1 MKVTRVLR
9 KFVKVKKEQ
18 QELLEKLIDDI
29 LNGQFRLLSDKERAI
44 EQFESNRYDE
54 DLPWYGEL

>member
-29 LNGQFRLLSDKERAI
+29 LNGQFRLLSDRERAI
-44 EQFESNRYDE
+44 EQFERNRYDE
-54 DLPWYGEL
+54 DLPW

>member
-9 KFVKVKKEQ
+9 KFVKVRKEQ
-18 QELLEKLIDDI
+18 QELIEKLIDDI
-29 LNGQFRLLSDKERAI
+29 LNGQVRLLSDHERAI

-54 DLPWYGEL
+54 DLPW

>member
-44 EQFESNRYDE
+44 EQFESNLYDE
-54 DLPWYGEL
+54 DLPW

>member
-9 KFVKVKKEQ
+9 KFIKVKKDQ

-29 LNGQFRLLSDKERAI
+29 LTGQVRLLSDHERAI

-54 DLPWYGEL
+54 DLPW

>member
-54 DLPWYGEL
+54 DLPWYEEP

>member
-29 LNGQFRLLSDKERAI
+29 LNGHVRLLSDRERAI
-44 EQFESNRYDE
+44 EQFKSNRYDE
-54 DLPWYGEL
+54 DLPW

>member
-29 LNGQFRLLSDKERAI
+29 LNGHVRLLGDHERAI
-44 EQFESNRYDE
+44 EQFESNLYDE
-54 DLPWYGEL
+54 DLPW

>member
-29 LNGQFRLLSDKERAI
+29 LNGHVRLLSDKERGI
-44 EQFESNRYDE
+44 EQFESNLYDE
-54 DLPWYGEL
+54 DLPW

>member
-9 KFVKVKKEQ
+9 KFLKVRKDQ
-18 QELLEKLIDDI
+18 QELIEKLIDDI
-29 LNGQFRLLSDKERAI
+29 VNGQFRLLNDRERAI

-54 DLPWYGEL
+54 DLPW

>member
-9 KFVKVKKEQ
+9 KFVKVRKDQ

-29 LNGQFRLLSDKERAI
+29 LNGHVRLLSDRERAI
-44 EQFESNRYDE
+44 EQFKSNRYDE
-54 DLPWYGEL
+54 DLPW

>member
-18 QELLEKLIDDI
+18 QELIEKLIDDI

-54 DLPWYGEL
+54 DSPR

>member
-29 LNGQFRLLSDKERAI
+29 LNGQFRLLSDRERAI
-44 EQFESNRYDE
+44 EQFEHNRFDE
-54 DLPWYGEL
+54 DLPW

>member
-44 EQFESNRYDE
+44 EQFESNRYYE
-54 DLPWYGEL
+54 DLPW

>member
-9 KFVKVKKEQ
+9 KFVKVKKDQ

-29 LNGQFRLLSDKERAI
+29 LNGQVRLLSDHERAI
-44 EQFESNRYDE
+44 EQFEYNRYDE
-54 DLPWYGEL
+54 DLPW

>member
-29 LNGQFRLLSDKERAI
+29 LNGQFRLLSDRERAI

-54 DLPWYGEL
+54 DLPW

>member
-29 LNGQFRLLSDKERAI
+29 LNGQVRLLGDHERAI
-44 EQFESNRYDE
+44 EEFDSNRYDE
-54 DLPWYGEL
+54 DFPW

>member
-9 KFVKVKKEQ
+9 KFVKVKKDQ

-29 LNGQFRLLSDKERAI
+29 LNGQVRLLSDHERAI
-44 EQFESNRYDE
+44 EQFECNRYDE
-54 DLPWYGEL
+54 DLPW

>member
-29 LNGQFRLLSDKERAI
+29 LNGHVRLLSDKECAI

-54 DLPWYGEL
+54 DLPW

>member
-29 LNGQFRLLSDKERAI
+29 LNGQFRLLGDHERAI
-44 EQFESNRYDE
+44 EEFDSNRYDE
-54 DLPWYGEL
+54 DFPW

>member
-29 LNGQFRLLSDKERAI
+29 LNGHVRLLSDKERAI

-54 DLPWYGEL
+54 DLPW